1 MAHPNFSNYTII
13 FSKSAEK
20 FLDSLDKQTRH
31 VILKKIRELQ
41 INSENLDIKKLKSRH
56 TLYRLRVGNFRVIYA
71 LQHERLIIYVVDIG
85 HRKDIYQHSSFA

>member
-1 MAHPNFSNYTII
+1 MVHPNFSNYTII

-20 FLDSLDKQTRH
+20 FLDSLDKLTKQ

-71 LQHERLIIYVVDIG
+71 LQHERVIIYVVDIG
-85 HRKDIYQHSSFA
+85 HRKDIYQHLN